1 MHRHPALRPLSRG
14 HQPLLVHARDLRW
27 RATYLERGD
36 SHLEPDAF
44 ALFRTYAEE
53 HLEPHLRAEELHLL
67 PRLAEFDDDDLLRA
81 LGDDIDA
88 RVALR
93 SVVAEVTDETPRGL
107 RRLGDALEAHARGCE
122 RGLFPIAER
131 VLEESALTA
140 LHVAIDAY
148 QI

>member
-1 MHRHPALRPLSRG
+1 M
-14 HQPLLVHARDLRW
+14 Q
-27 RATYLERGD
+27 
-36 SHLEPDAF
+36 PDAF

-67 PRLAEFDDDDLLRA
+67 SRLAEIDDDELIRA
-81 LGDDIDA
+81 LGDDTDA

-93 SVVAEVTDETPRGL
+93 SVVADVTEETPLGL

-131 VLEESALTA
+131 VLEESTLTE
-140 LHVAIDAY
+140 LHVAIDAD